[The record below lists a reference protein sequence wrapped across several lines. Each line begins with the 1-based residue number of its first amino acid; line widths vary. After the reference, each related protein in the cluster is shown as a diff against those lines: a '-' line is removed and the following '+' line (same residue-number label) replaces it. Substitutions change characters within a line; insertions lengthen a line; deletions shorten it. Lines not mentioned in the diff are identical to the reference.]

1 MAWTRRAASAI
12 SLFSISSVL
21 ESEIVDVPEL
31 GGGVDGKDEARG
43 RGVSVTNDMSVELE
57 FSDKE

>member
-1 MAWTRRAASAI
+1 
-12 SLFSISSVL
+12 VL